1 MKRRYAKIFE
11 ILIYVY
17 AVNFLTGIVFQ
28 LVGVCDF
35 ASYMFFTKILIMVG
49 LLLLCLIMYLAADT
63 YADKSIYSNFW
74 ANVILTGLSGRC
86 PADRIVCICGAVDD
100 FYRENGDSGNEC
112 GA

>member
-1 MKRRYAKIFE
+1 
-11 ILIYVY
+11 
-17 AVNFLTGIVFQ
+17 
-28 LVGVCDF
+28 
-35 ASYMFFTKILIMVG
+35 MVG

-74 ANVILTGLSGRC
+74 ANVILTGSCLVEFIPAFLPVLQELSGRC